1 MLRQEATKP
10 ERKKLWIYRRPFTIH
25 KNGTKKKKIFVKLNS
40 IIQWWLIRIIIF
52 LNHGRRR
59 IFFLFLVL
67 GNKIQQV
74 NSYKKKMKM
83 KLLNYMDNKIKKENG
98 KKIFWWIRKN

>member
-1 MLRQEATKP
+1 M
-10 ERKKLWIYRRPFTIH
+10 
-25 KNGTKKKKIFVKLNS
+25 KLNS

-74 NSYKKKMKM
+74 NSYKKKNENEIT
-83 KLLNYMDNKIKKENG
+83 KLYG
-98 KKIFWWIRKN
+98 